1 MRVQDL
7 PDVSTGPS
15 SVVVLRDGCAIATS
29 STITRTWQR
38 GEAVVDVTEIFKQ
51 APVEKRRRAWR
62 LALYLLSFVFIIYRL
77 VEASVSALLTPD
89 GRETAHRLLQ
99 DAAAS
104 FCGGR
109 GWGWLSGGGWWCP
122 GVGWRH

>member
-1 MRVQDL
+1 MPEYVVQAGLAAGLLLTGQWL
-7 PDVSTGPS
+7 PG
-15 SVVVLRDGCAIATS
+15 LAHAGLAGLNA
-29 STITRTWQR
+29 RTWQR

-104 FCGGR
+104 F
-109 GWGWLSGGGWWCP
+109 
-122 GVGWRH
+122 